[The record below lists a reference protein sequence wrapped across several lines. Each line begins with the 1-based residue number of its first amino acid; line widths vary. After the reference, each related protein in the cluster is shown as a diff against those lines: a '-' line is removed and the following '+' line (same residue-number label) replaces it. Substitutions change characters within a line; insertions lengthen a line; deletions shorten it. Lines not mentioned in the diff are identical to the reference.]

1 MARTAAFTATLLL
14 CLAAGCARPSRPPAQ
29 GRNVVLVVIDTLR
42 RDHLATYGY
51 SRDTAPFLGELAR
64 QGAVF
69 EGITPAPWTKP
80 ATASLLTGLHPLH
93 HQVIDRVDRLPDAA
107 QTLAERLRH
116 AGYHTLGVSANGWV
130 SQGFRFDRG
139 FDTFLFHHNAKA
151 ADLNRDLLPALERL
165 EPPFFLYVQYV
176 DPHLPY
182 EPDIAW
188 DGRPLPADLKA
199 RPVTVEEADAPHFLQ
214 RSPELMARA
223 RDLYDGEIRGV
234 DDALRELSGWL
245 ARRGLMKSTVLVV
258 TADHGEELGDHG
270 RMSHGQ
276 TVYQE
281 VLRVPLVIRAPGAVP
296 PGRFGRASLMDVVP
310 TLLDL
315 LGIDRPDPLDGESLA
330 GRLAAPKTA
339 PENTAPEDTASENT
353 APDEDRAFLAHLDFV
368 DGTGVALIRG
378 RWKLVLG
385 KNPYRKELFDLKAD
399 PGERRNLLGSPEA
412 AGAFRSLGTELV
424 ERYDRY
430 TRAALERIPIQM
442 EGTLT
447 QELAALGY
455 IAGTSAPLQRRI
467 PRRIG
472 PPDPLAGGR
481 LGWAGPGM
489 VGPCAELGKALG
501 IDLSLLSGWYE
512 PDGTGRWS
520 AQSASLVLGPPPG
533 PGRPRL
539 RVEGNNFRPRP
550 VGVTLRVDG
559 RPVLRSELP
568 VGPFHI
574 GVPLAGASLPDPTL
588 VEIVTDSAFV
598 PDREGLPDHRSLGL
612 YLSRVCLR
620 ADGGP

>member
-69 EGITPAPWTKP
+69 QGLTPAPWTKP

-93 HQVIDRVDRLPDAA
+93 HQAIDRVDRLPDAA
-107 QTLAERLRH
+107 ETLAERLRR
-116 AGYHTLGVSANGWV
+116 AGYHTLGASANGWV
-130 SQGFRFDRG
+130 SQAFGFDRG
-139 FDTFLFHHNAKA
+139 FDTFLFFPDNPKA
-151 ADLNRDLLPALERL
+151 ARLNRDLLPALDRL
-165 EPPFFLYVQYV
+165 KPPFFLYVHYI
-176 DPHLPY
+176 DPHLPFD
-182 EPDIAW
+182 PDTAW
-188 DGRPLPADLKA
+188 DGRPLSADLKA
-199 RPVTVEEADAPHFLQ
+199 RPVTVQEVDAPHFLQ

-223 RDLYDGEIRGV
+223 RDLYDGEIRGA

-315 LGIDRPDPLDGESLA
+315 LGIDRPEPLDGESLA
-330 GRLAAPKTA
+330 GRLAAS
-339 PENTAPEDTASENT
+339 NTASNTTSNT
-353 APDEDRAFLAHLDFV
+353 APDENRAFLAHLDFV

-385 KNPYRKELFDLKAD
+385 KNPYRKELFDLTAD
-399 PGERRNLLGSPEA
+399 PGERRNLLGSSA
-412 AGAFRSLGTELV
+412 ATGAFQSLGTELA

-430 TRAALERIPIQM
+430 ARAALERAPGQM
-442 EGTLT
+442 GGTLA
-447 QELAALGY
+447 QDLAALGY
-455 IAGTSAPLQRRI
+455 VAGVSSPLQRHI

-472 PPDPLAGGR
+472 PPDPLSGGR
-481 LGWAGPGM
+481 LGWVGPGT
-489 VGPCAELGKALG
+489 VGPCAQMGKAVG
-501 IDLSLLSGWYE
+501 VDLSLLSGWYE
-512 PDGTGRWS
+512 TDGTGRWS
-520 AQSASLVLGPPPG
+520 AQSASVVLGPPPG
-533 PGRPRL
+533 PGRPEL
-539 RVEGNNFRPRP
+539 QVEGNNFRPRP

-559 RPVLRSELP
+559 RPVLRNELP
-568 VGPFHI
+568 PGPFHM

-588 VEIVTDSAFV
+588 VEIVADSAFV
-598 PDREGLPDHRSLGL
+598 PDREGLPDHRSLGI

-620 ADGGP
+620 AGGSS